1 MPDHANAS
9 TCRATVD
16 SVLTTLEVRP
26 VHSIHGVIPGT
37 ATLVV
42 ADDTVEVNAAERDRT
57 LLLAP
62 AELTR
67 ATGWELRPDGLCQ
80 GQICVPV
87 RDPDVL
93 LVDGAVDLRAVAEA
107 LHQPFAFEPGP
118 AIAVLGDS
126 AMAVSEQMA
135 SLRAPGF
142 TLPDLDGNA
151 VSLSDFVG
159 RKKLLLAWSSW

>member
-1 MPDHANAS
+1 MPDNANAS
-9 TCRATVD
+9 TCRAAID

-26 VHSIHGVIPGT
+26 APSIHGVIPGT

-42 ADDTVEVNAAERDRT
+42 ADDTVEANAAERDRT

-67 ATGWELRPDGLCQ
+67 ATGWEVRPEGLCR
-80 GQICVPV
+80 GEVCVPV

-118 AIAVLGDS
+118 PIAVVGDS

-135 SLRAPGF
+135 SLRAPEF